1 MTKQKTTENEKTLAQ
16 RFIECFNKVDYSL
29 RTRYNLNRSMSFSDL
44 IRRTVGL
51 NYIVRKYEDELID
64 YGRLR
69 NAIVHQARADII
81 IAEPHE
87 DIVKRF
93 EKIENLI
100 NKPVTVL
107 DTVCRRDILSVD
119 ADKSMEEVIKLIA
132 TSHYSNIP
140 VYRGNKLIGIANGQ
154 KILDAMGIY
163 LAQGGKA
170 KVFLENVKIEDML
183 SKIQDSN
190 YYNIAPANLTV
201 EDALKMFH
209 ENPKLLAVLVTKKGS
224 ETEIPLGII
233 TTGDILRMNS
243 ILEQ

>member
-1 MTKQKTTENEKTLAQ
+1 
-16 RFIECFNKVDYSL
+16 
-29 RTRYNLNRSMSFSDL
+29 
-44 IRRTVGL
+44 
-51 NYIVRKYEDELID
+51 
-64 YGRLR
+64 
-69 NAIVHQARADII
+69 
-81 IAEPHE
+81 
-87 DIVKRF
+87 
-93 EKIENLI
+93 
-100 NKPVTVL
+100 
-107 DTVCRRDILSVD
+107 
-119 ADKSMEEVIKLIA
+119 MEEVIKLIA